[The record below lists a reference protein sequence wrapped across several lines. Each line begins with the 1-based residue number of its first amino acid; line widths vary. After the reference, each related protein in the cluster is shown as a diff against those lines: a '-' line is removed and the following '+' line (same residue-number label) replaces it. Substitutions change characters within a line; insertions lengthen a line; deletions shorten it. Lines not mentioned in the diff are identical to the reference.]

1 MPFEPIKMKKWWTH
15 RLTVNGNGMKRIF
28 LILALLPINSMAQD
42 TLLWNMFHPVK
53 KEWMQAGT
61 HGSVQ
66 EKLIAT
72 GELPDP
78 FYGKNEEQFGWIE
91 DYSWEFVSEFNLTDE
106 QIKKDHAELEFPG
119 IDTYADI
126 YLNDSLIGFAQN
138 AFRPYFF
145 DVKGKVRSGKNRLK
159 VIFTSPVSYHRS
171 AYQKAKYKLP
181 APNDV
186 DSIAIA
192 PYTRKPQYQ
201 YGWDWALRMNTIGFL
216 KPVKVNCYDDTKI
229 RSVNIT
235 TLSLT
240 DQEAEMQFEIQLA
253 HPAKS
258 TILWESRLFGVIEI
272 LKGESRVTRREIVKD
287 PRKWWPK
294 GQGKSELYEDVWTLS
309 VRNNSGSTILEN
321 KRVRFGIRTTELIN
335 EADKWGTAYVIK
347 VNGREIFCKGGD
359 YIPQDIFPSRVT
371 DADLRKMVETMA
383 VANFNMV
390 RVWGGGYYPD
400 EEFFNACDEM
410 GIMVW
415 QDFMFA
421 CAMYPGDP
429 DFLANVKEEVEF
441 QIPRIASH
449 PSLTIFNGNNEVDV
463 AWKNWGFQLKY
474 GLYGSSA
481 KEIEDSYE
489 RLFKQLL
496 PNQVSR
502 FTNSPYIH
510 TSPLSN
516 WGKDEFYNHGTQHY
530 WGVWHGKDPME
541 NFAKKIG
548 RFNAEYGFQ
557 SFPEYSTLLTFS
569 QRTDWDLNSE
579 IMKNHQKSYVGNG
592 MIMKH
597 AKNLYGEPA
606 SFEDFVYYSQLTQ
619 ATAVSMAVTGHRLDA
634 PRCMG
639 TLYWQVNDC
648 WPAPTWSS
656 VDYFGNWKALHY
668 WVKKDYEDV
677 AVLSKVNDVGERE
690 FYLVSSQPDTFMCE
704 VYFTV
709 YDLTGKEL
717 FRNNA
722 SQLVRG
728 NESEKICDH
737 CIKKDAA
744 GINYLVRFDWKDQNG
759 SSHTRTFS
767 HTPQVYQKATEGDV
781 SISLGEIDPV
791 GKTVKLMVDTKKYLK
806 NFWIYSSKAGNTFDQ
821 NFVDLLPGSH
831 VFIMKFE
838 DVPQLSELGAKWM

>member
-1 MPFEPIKMKKWWTH
+1 MRHLI
-15 RLTVNGNGMKRIF
+15 VNGKSMKRI
-28 LILALLPINSMAQD
+28 LILLALLPTYSMAQD
-42 TLLWNMFHPVK
+42 TLYWTMYHPVK

-61 HGSVQ
+61 FGSVQ
-66 EKLIAT
+66 EKLIEA

-78 FYGKNEEQFGWIE
+78 FYGKNEALFGWIE
-91 DYSWEFVSEFNLTDE
+91 DHSWEFVSEFHLTE
-106 QIKKDHAELEFPG
+106 VEIQKDHLEIEFPG

-145 DVKGKVRSGKNRLK
+145 DVKGKAISGKNRLK
-159 VIFTSPVSYHRS
+159 VVFTSPVSYHRS
-171 AYQKAKYKLP
+171 AYQNAKYKLP

-201 YGWDWALRMNTIGFL
+201 FGWDWALRMNTIGFL
-216 KPVKVNCYDDTKI
+216 KPATVNSYNETKI
-229 RSVNIT
+229 RSINIT
-235 TLSLT
+235 TLSFN
-240 DQEAEMQFEIQLA
+240 DQEAEIQLEIQLS
-253 HPAKS
+253 HPAVKPL
-258 TILWESRLFGVIEI
+258 IWESKLFGAIEI
-272 LKGESRVTRREIVKD
+272 VKGESRVTRRELVKE
-287 PRKWWPK
+287 PRLWWPK
-294 GQGKSELYEDVWTLS
+294 GQGRPELYEDLWSLRVS
-309 VRNNSGSTILEN
+309 NNANSTALES
-321 KRVRFGIRTTELIN
+321 KKVRFGIRTTELIN

-347 VNGREIFCKGGD
+347 VNGREVFCKGGD

-371 DADLRKMVETMA
+371 DTHLRKMVETMSA
-383 VANFNMV
+383 ANFNMV

-400 EEFFNACDEM
+400 EAFFNACDEL

-429 DFLANVKEEVEF
+429 DFLASVKEEVDY

-463 AWKNWGFQLKY
+463 AWHNWGFQLKY

-481 KEIEDSYE
+481 KEIEESYD
-489 RLFKQLL
+489 RLFRQLL
-496 PNQVSR
+496 PNEVAR

-569 QRTDWDLNSE
+569 QKVDWDLNSAV
-579 IMKNHQKSYVGNG
+579 MKHHQKSYVGNG
-592 MIMKH
+592 MILKH

-656 VDYFGNWKALHY
+656 VDYNGNWKALHY
-668 WVKKDYEDV
+668 WVKNDYEDV
-677 AVLSKVNDVGERE
+677 AVLSKLNETGERE
-690 FYLVSSQPDTFMCE
+690 YFLLSSQPDTFMCDLH
-704 VYFTV
+704 FTV
-709 YDLTGKEL
+709 YDLHGKEL
-717 FRNNA
+717 FRNNV
-722 SQLVRG
+722 SQLIRG

-737 CIKKDAA
+737 CILKDAG
-744 GINYLVRFDWKDQNG
+744 GINYVVRFDWKDQAG
-759 SSHTRTFS
+759 KAHSRTFS
-767 HTPQVYQKATEGDV
+767 HTPKTYQRAIKTE
-781 SISLGEIDPV
+781 ISLSLGVPDKAN
-791 GKTVKLMVDTKKYLK
+791 KTVRVIVKNEKFLK
-806 NFWIYSSKAGNTFDQ
+806 NFWLYSSKAGNIFDR
-821 NFVDLLPGSH
+821 NFVDLTPGTH
-831 VFIMKFE
+831 IFEMKYNEIPVLDDLDF
-838 DVPQLSELGAKWM
+838 KWM

>member
-1 MPFEPIKMKKWWTH
+1 MKKWWMH
-15 RLTVNGNGMKRIF
+15 HLTVSGKCMKGILFF
-28 LILALLPINSMAQD
+28 LTVLSTQLMAQD
-42 TLLWNMFHPVK
+42 TLQWKMFHPVK
-53 KEWMQAGT
+53 KEWILAGT

-66 EKLIAT
+66 EMLIST

-78 FYGKNEEQFGWIE
+78 FYGKNEEKFGWVE
-91 DYSWEFVSEFNLTDE
+91 DHVWEFVCEFNVSDE
-106 QIKKDHAELEFPG
+106 QFKKEYIELEFPG

-145 DVKGKVRSGKNRLK
+145 QVKDKIKSGKNILR
-159 VIFTSPVSYHRS
+159 VVFTSPIMYHRE
-171 AYQKAKYKLP
+171 AYEKAKYKLP

-201 YGWDWALRMNTIGFL
+201 FGWDWALRMNTIGFL
-216 KPVKVNCYDDTKI
+216 KPVKLNAYQGNKI
-229 RSVNIT
+229 RSINIT
-235 TLSLT
+235 TISI
-240 DQEAEMQFEIQLA
+240 DDNAAELAFEIQLV
-253 HPAKS
+253 HPVK
-258 TILWESRLFGVIEI
+258 TPMTWESDLFGPIDIVP
-272 LKGESRVTRREIVKD
+272 GETRITRRETVQQ
-287 PRKWWPK
+287 PRLWWPK
-294 GQGKSELYEDVWTLS
+294 GQGSQELYSDSWVLKS
-309 VRNNSGSTILEN
+309 NVSGAAEILD
-321 KRVRFGIRTTELIN
+321 KRDVRFGIRTSELIN

-347 VNGREIFCKGGD
+347 VNGREVFCKGGD
-359 YIPQDIFPSRVT
+359 YIPQDIFPSRVN
-371 DADLRKMVETMA
+371 DSDLRKMVETMA
-383 VANFNMV
+383 AANFNMV

-400 EEFFNACDEM
+400 EEFFNACDEL

-429 DFLANVKEEVEF
+429 DFLANVKEEVEY
-441 QIPRIASH
+441 QVSRISSH

-474 GLYGSSA
+474 GLYGASS
-481 KEIEDSYE
+481 KEIEDSYD

-496 PNQVSR
+496 PNQVAR

-569 QRTDWDLNSE
+569 QKTEWDLDSDV
-579 IMKNHQKSYVGNG
+579 MKHHQKSYVGNG

-597 AKNLYGEPA
+597 AKILYGEPA

-656 VDYFGNWKALHY
+656 VDYYGNWKALHY
-668 WVKKDYEDV
+668 WVKDDYEDV
-677 AVLSKVNDVGERE
+677 AVLSKLSDAGERE

-704 VYFTV
+704 LFFTV
-709 YDLTGKEL
+709 YDLNGKEL
-717 FRNNA
+717 FKNNA
-722 SQLVRG
+722 SQLIRG
-728 NESEKICDH
+728 NEAEKICDH

-744 GINYLVRFDWKDQNG
+744 GANYYVRFDWKDQHG
-759 SSHTRTFS
+759 KQHFRTFS
-767 HTPQVYQKATEGDV
+767 HTPQTYTRAIDEDI
-781 SISLGEIDPV
+781 SISFGDIDQTSR
-791 GKTVKLMVDTKKYLK
+791 TVKIIVDVKKFLK
-806 NFWIYSSKAGNTFDQ
+806 NFWIYSSKAGNEFDR
-821 NFVDLLPGSH
+821 NFMDLIPGRH
-831 VFIMKFE
+831 VVTMKFE
-838 DVPQLSELGAKWM
+838 ELPQLSDLGFKWM